1 MGGQFVHPF
10 YSLSNITIMTVLE
23 IRFMEQLPR
32 ELRRINENLE
42 EIINLLKS
50 KENGTNNQRL

>member
-1 MGGQFVHPF
+1 
-10 YSLSNITIMTVLE
+10 MTVLE